1 METKLYPEL
10 KKNNSNAD
18 PKNSGT
24 HSNVEWRY
32 DEKENRLTLPNIQS
46 EFETM
51 PLNFVEYPLTRQL
64 ELEYHLLKELPEE
77 MIYMKSLKE
86 LRIQKNKITHFPEF
100 LQDMTSLELIEVG
113 ENPIPKENWC
123 KT

>member
-1 METKLYPEL
+1 
-10 KKNNSNAD
+10 
-18 PKNSGT
+18 
-24 HSNVEWRY
+24 
-32 DEKENRLTLPNIQS
+32 
-46 EFETM
+46 M